1 MTSAVLRRQRRA
13 TFTVFLANG
22 CGIGGWAAA
31 IPELKRDLALGDGQL
46 SLVLLAVALGALLTM
61 PFAGVLVPRLGGT
74 GRLTRLSI
82 LAFVLVLIWP
92 GVAPSLGWLLPCALL
107 LGASNGLIDVAMNAH
122 ASDVES
128 RWNGP
133 LMSSFHA
140 AFSLGGFLGAGL
152 GALVLHLGASALV
165 VLLAAAL
172 VALVL
177 ALPAA
182 LALDEGDRS
191 PVSHALRLPDR
202 RVLALGLIA
211 MGCLMLEGAMTDW
224 SAVYLGQVGG
234 ASPVVATLG
243 YAAFSL
249 TMLVGRLFGDGIRAR
264 FGGPQVIVGGALL
277 ATLGLA
283 LAVLLPAPWTAILG
297 FALVGL
303 GLSNVVPAAFSA
315 AGQVAETPA
324 AGIAM
329 TATAGYLGFLLGPPL
344 IGAVA
349 GQVGLR
355 GSLLLLTLIGVAV
368 ALLALRQRKA

>member
-1 MTSAVLRRQRRA
+1 MTSAVLRRQRWA

-46 SLVLLAVALGALLTM
+46 SLVLLAVALGAMLTM
-61 PFAGVLVPRLGGT
+61 PFAGVLVPRAGGT
-74 GRLTRLSI
+74 GRLTRYSI
-82 LAFVLVLIWP
+82 LAFILVLAWP
-92 GVAPSLGWLLPCALL
+92 GAAPSLGWLLPCALL
-107 LGASNGLIDVAMNAH
+107 LGACNGLIDVSMNAH

-128 RWNGP
+128 RWERP

-140 AFSLGGFLGAGL
+140 AFSLGGFVGAGL
-152 GALVLHLGASALV
+152 GAWALHLGASALL
-165 VLLAAAL
+165 VLLAAGG
-172 VALVL
+172 VALLL

-211 MGCLMLEGAMTDW
+211 LGCLMLEGAMTDW
-224 SAVYLGQVGG
+224 SAVYLDQVGG
-234 ASPVVATLG
+234 ATPVVATLG

-249 TMLVGRLFGDGIRAR
+249 TMLIGRLFGDGIRGR
-264 FGGPQVIVGGALL
+264 FGGPQVIFGGALL

-283 LAVLLPAPWTAILG
+283 LAVILPAPWTAILG

-368 ALLALRQRKA
+368 AGLALRQRKA

>member
-1 MTSAVLRRQRRA
+1 MTTAVLRRQRRA

-22 CGIGGWAAA
+22 CGIGGWAAT
-31 IPELKRDLALGDGQL
+31 IPELKRDLALGDGGL
-46 SLVLLAVALGALLTM
+46 SLVLLAVALGAMLTM

-74 GRLTRLSI
+74 GRLTRCSI
-82 LAFVLVLIWP
+82 LAFVLVLSWP
-92 GVAPSLGWLLPCALL
+92 GVAPSLAWLVPCALL
-107 LGASNGLIDVAMNAH
+107 LGACNGLIDVAMNAH

-128 RWNGP
+128 RWGGP

-152 GALVLHLGASALV
+152 GAWVLHLGASALL

-211 MGCLMLEGAMTDW
+211 LGCLMLEGAMTDW

-234 ASPVVATLG
+234 ATPVVATLG

-249 TMLVGRLFGDGIRAR
+249 TMLIGRLCGDRIRRR
-264 FGGPQVIVGGALL
+264 FGGPQVISGGALL

-283 LAVLLPAPWTAILG
+283 VAVLLPAPWTAILG

-315 AGQVAETPA
+315 AGEVAETPA
-324 AGIAM
+324 TGIAM

-368 ALLALRQRKA
+368 ALLALRQRNR